1 MSEAERTL
9 RRIVIGAA
17 SFADAESALRIAERI
32 VGPLVADLG
41 GLMIEDTTVAA
52 LVGGPGRCIVATSG
66 AVVVA
71 PSARDFGL
79 VVASQARAFETRL
92 ARLAEAHTLK
102 WSFERRAGELVSGLF
117 AAAREWDLL
126 VVGQSQMHRHGGRVI
141 LLEPPAGAA
150 SPARML
156 AETVAG
162 ALATSVVALSSPAPT
177 PEDVTTLLERISRA
191 SAAAVVADLT
201 AGPLRGEA
209 DLRRLVEAAR
219 APVFVIGADHE
230 SAPA

>member
-9 RRIVIGAA
+9 RRILIGAA

-41 GLMIEDTTVAA
+41 GLMMEDTTVAA
-52 LVGGPGRCIVATSG
+52 LVGGPGRRIVATSG

-92 ARLAEAHTLK
+92 ARLAEAHTLR
-102 WSFERRAGELVSGLF
+102 WSFERRAGELVAGLF

-126 VVGQSQMHRHGGRVI
+126 VVGQCRVHRHGGRVI

-150 SPARML
+150 SPAR
-156 AETVAG
+156 
-162 ALATSVVALSSPAPT
+162 
-177 PEDVTTLLERISRA
+177 
-191 SAAAVVADLT
+191 
-201 AGPLRGEA
+201 
-209 DLRRLVEAAR
+209 
-219 APVFVIGADHE
+219 
-230 SAPA
+230 